1 MKIYVLIFRKNRAEK
16 KLKILSRAEELLL
29 LAIWRLQD
37 NAYGVTI
44 RQQIKEVT
52 NKTWAFGALFVTL
65 DRLVKNGML
74 ESYLSEPTK
83 ERGGRSKRIY
93 KLTPDG
99 LSALTE
105 IKKIEEAMWR
115 DISSLAL
122 DNTK

>member
-1 MKIYVLIFRKNRAEK
+1 MKL
-16 KLKILSRAEELLL
+16 LSRSEELLL

-65 DRLVKNGML
+65 DRLVNKGLL

-93 KLTPDG
+93 KLTPEG
-99 LSALTE
+99 IKALTE
-105 IKKIEEAMWR
+105 IKKIEEAMWK
-115 DISSLAL
+115 DISSLSL
-122 DNTK
+122 ENTK